1 MIGGTGISGIFR
13 DIMSFLGVSS
23 GLDIVRAVVDIGIVS
38 FVIYRTILLVRDTRA
53 IQLGKGIL
61 IILAAMYASKWL
73 GLRTVE
79 YILSNSIQLLGF
91 TLVIIFQPELR
102 RVLEQIGRSRF
113 KDIISANDADG
124 YAQTAL
130 VIEEI
135 TKACTE
141 MSKNYTG
148 ALIVLEKQTHLGEI
162 IQKGTEINA
171 RVSSELL
178 LNIFTPKTPLHDGAV
193 VIEDNKIKAAACI
206 LPLTDNPELGRD
218 LGTRHRAAIGITE
231 ISDAL
236 AVVVSEQ
243 NGKISFMIN
252 GGIKRSLT
260 PDALKQELHTNLLS
274 TAAGKPAK
282 GVFLKVRNRHG
293 TGKGT

>member
-1 MIGGTGISGIFR
+1 M
-13 DIMSFLGVSS
+13 
-23 GLDIVRAVVDIGIVS
+23 
-38 FVIYRTILLVRDTRA
+38 
-53 IQLGKGIL
+53 GIL
-61 IILAAMYASKWL
+61 IILAAMYVSKWL

-113 KDIISANDADG
+113 KDIISANDADENVK
-124 YAQTAL
+124 TAA
-130 VIEEI
+130 VIGEVV
-135 TKACTE
+135 KACTE

-148 ALIVLEKQTHLGEI
+148 ALIILEKQTHLGEI
-162 IQKGTEINA
+162 ISKGTEIDA

-193 VIEDNKIKAAACI
+193 IIEENKVKAAACI

-252 GGIKRSLT
+252 GGIKRSIT
-260 PDALKQELHTNLLS
+260 PDALKQELYANLLGPS
-274 TAAGKPAK
+274 ASKPAK
-282 GVFLKVRNRHG
+282 TVFLRVRKRHG
-293 TGKGT
+293 AEKGE